1 MNSAAGA
8 SLVTLV
14 GLGIPAIL
22 FLWRAIPLRRER
34 PELLRNG
41 LWFMLPFLVWPVT
54 WYFSL
59 IIAPIAL
66 MIAVVTF
73 YLPADK
79 KKGSLF
85 YAAIGELAASV
96 LGMGMLA
103 ILNTFFVH

>member
-1 MNSAAGA
+1 MNAAAGA
-8 SLVTLV
+8 SLVTLT
-14 GLGIPAIL
+14 GLGIPAII

-59 IIAPIAL
+59 IIAPTAL
-66 MIAVVTF
+66 VVAVVTL
-73 YLPADK
+73 YLPAEK
-79 KKGSLF
+79 KKGPLF
-85 YAAIGELAASV
+85 YAATGELTASI

-103 ILNTFFVH
+103 IVNTFFVH